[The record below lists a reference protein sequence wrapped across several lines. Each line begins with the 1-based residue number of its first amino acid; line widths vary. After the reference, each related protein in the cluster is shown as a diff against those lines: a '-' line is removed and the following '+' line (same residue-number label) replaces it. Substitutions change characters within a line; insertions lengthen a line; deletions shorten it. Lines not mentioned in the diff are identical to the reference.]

1 MVVELNGD
9 IEAFS
14 FFLNIF
20 KDIRHLSFPTLKILL
35 VLDFF
40 LGFWHQMWR
49 DHRLLQIHILMFS
62 QPSAK
67 N

>member
-20 KDIRHLSFPTLKILL
+20 KDIRHLSFPTLKISL

-40 LGFWHQMWR
+40 LGFWHKCGGIVDYFR
-49 DHRLLQIHILMFS
+49 FIS
-62 QPSAK
+62 
-67 N
+67 